1 MDSVSI
7 FASTFPFAALSER
20 QRDAL
25 AAVKPELAAEFTRH
39 IYRESKNNPF
49 AGDLLM
55 TLLRRADESGL
66 SVSDW
71 ISDAVVVYRW
81 LERNKQSASLAD
93 TLEYISCAL
102 EGSAL
107 QMGHSVEWYL
117 ECHGFASARPLE

>member
-7 FASTFPFAALSER
+7 FASTFPLATLSER

-81 LERNKQSASLAD
+81 LERNKQTASLAD

-107 QMGHSVEWYL
+107 QVGHSVEWYL
-117 ECHGFASARPLE
+117 ECHGFASAKPLE

>member
-7 FASTFPFAALSER
+7 FASTFPLALLSER
-20 QRDAL
+20 QREAL
-25 AAVKPELAAEFTRH
+25 AAVKPEVAAEFTRY

-81 LERNKQSASLAD
+81 LERNKQTASLAD

-107 QMGHSVEWYL
+107 QVGHSVEWYL
-117 ECHGFASARPLE
+117 ECHGFASAKPLE